1 MYKYTYMHMYINDHV
16 DVDMCKYTC
25 TVLTSDAILL
35 LKTGCKLSHNSCTV
49 SHSCNTS
56 VIVASLP
63 AHCAVSFLSG
73 CMCGDESINT
83 SVV

>member
-1 MYKYTYMHMYINDHV
+1 MYINDHV

-35 LKTGCKLSHNSCTV
+35 LKTGCKLSHSSCTV